1 MSQMNKI
8 SFWSNRPANNN
19 STTPVTAKKV
29 MPQWF
34 LDAKKYWKNEEG
46 KEYIIAEGEKG
57 LGFKSC
63 PALLDLFNCGYML
76 VTPCDVVVYMQEGK
90 KLIVSSP
97 EFPDFCEARPYMN
110 EFNYPYGYSTDSF
123 HWFPSWGF
131 DLPKGYS
138 ALIVHPL
145 NRYDLPFLTTNGIID
160 SDKYGSPGL
169 MPFFI
174 REDFVGVIP
183 KGTPFAQI
191 IPFKREDWK
200 AEYNFIELEDMI
212 KRHEETVK
220 KYRVPFGGIY
230 KRFTWVQ
237 KKYE

>member
-8 SFWSNRPANNN
+8 SFWSNRPANDD
-19 STTPVTAKKV
+19 STTPVSAKKV

-76 VTPCDVVVYMQEGK
+76 VTPCDVAVYMQDGK
-90 KLIVSSP
+90 KLIVSSQD
-97 EFPDFCEARPYMN
+97 FPDFCEARPYMN
-110 EFNYPYGYSTDSF
+110 EFNYPHGYGIDSF

-131 DLPKGYS
+131 DLPDGYS
-138 ALIVHPL
+138 ALVVHPL

-160 SDKYGSPGL
+160 SDRYGSPGL

-174 REDFVGVIP
+174 REDFTGVIP

-191 IPFKREDWK
+191 IPFKREEWK
-200 AEYNFIELEDMI
+200 AEYNFIELKDMI